1 MSHRQK
7 AEDGAAIDPD
17 MGLAERADAV
27 NLFPAE
33 RRILTQLLAIDPF
46 TLGSMT
52 SSDLSERSGA
62 SRSSIDR
69 LSRKLGY
76 GGLKEMRRSLL
87 EEAKAG
93 GGGLRAADVDASSS
107 IGLAKSV
114 LTNIGDRL
122 EPFAQSLS
130 QPGLLDRL
138 VDWMIGARSIG
149 FFGAG
154 ESAAVCSALY
164 LRLMRLGL
172 PVQFSQEHHTQV
184 SVAGMMRAGDVAI
197 IVSYSGRSKSVVW
210 AAQTAKDAGAHI
222 VAVSSAAPSP
232 LSRMSDL
239 HIALPGAEGF
249 DGSPE
254 IHDRILSVA
263 LGQILFECI
272 AARRPDLLDSA
283 VHVDDLFG
291 EDRL

>member
-1 MSHRQK
+1 MQSGGQPNVITGK
-7 AEDGAAIDPD
+7 
-17 MGLAERADAV
+17 MGLAERAENV
-27 NLFPAE
+27 QLFPAE
-33 RRILTQLLAIDPF
+33 RRILTQLLGIDPF

-76 GGLKEMRRSLL
+76 GGLKEMQRSLL
-87 EEAKAG
+87 DEARRS
-93 GGGLRAADVDASSS
+93 GGGLRPADVDASS
-107 IGLAKSV
+107 LAGVARTV
-114 LTNIGDRL
+114 LSDLGDRI
-122 EPFAQSLS
+122 EPFLRSLS
-130 QPGLLDRL
+130 QPGLLDQL
-138 VDWMIGARSIG
+138 LDWILAARCIG

-184 SVAGMMRAGDVAI
+184 SVAGMMRPGDLAI
-197 IVSYSGRSKSVVW
+197 VVSCSGRSKSVVW
-210 AAQTAKDAGAHI
+210 AAHTAREAGARV
-222 VAVSSAAPSP
+222 VAVSTAAASP
-232 LSRMSDL
+232 LSKISDL
-239 HIALPGAEGF
+239 HIALPRGEGF
-249 DGSPE
+249 RGSPE

-263 LGQILFECI
+263 LGQILFDCI
-272 AARRPDLLDSA
+272 ATRRPDLLETA
-283 VHVDDLFG
+283 VQVDDLFG

>member
-1 MSHRQK
+1 
-7 AEDGAAIDPD
+7 
-17 MGLAERADAV
+17 MGLAERAETV
-27 NLFPAE
+27 QLFPTE
-33 RRILTQLLAIDPF
+33 RRILTQLIAIDPL

-52 SSDLSERSGA
+52 SSDLSEKSGA

-76 GGLKEMRRSLL
+76 SGLKDMRRSLL
-87 EEAKAG
+87 EEAKTSG
-93 GGGLRAADVDASSS
+93 GRFSPANADASTPA
-107 IGLAKSV
+107 GMARDV
-114 LTNIGDRL
+114 LSNLGQRID
-122 EPFAQSLS
+122 PFLRSLS
-130 QPGLLDRL
+130 QPGLLDQL
-138 VDWMIGARSIG
+138 VDWLLAARCIG

-184 SVAGMMRAGDVAI
+184 SVAGMMRPGDLAI

-210 AAQTAKDAGAHI
+210 AARTAKDAGAHV
-222 VAVSSAAPSP
+222 VAISSATSSP
-232 LSRMSDL
+232 LSKMSDL
-239 HIALPGAEGF
+239 HVALPGSEGF
-249 DGSPE
+249 QGSSE

-263 LGQILFECI
+263 LGQILFDCV
-272 AARRPDLLDSA
+272 AARRPDMLESA